1 MAEYAHIIYFLWQE
15 GAELAEGDGHEVDQ
29 QTHEDA
35 ADDQQEE
42 QDEYWWLSP
51 FTTVISLFFNMWELL
66 KDFIFSSWFIFCPKT
81 EHMKQPSWIAAPSQF
96 LFFVSLC
103 SLFNVFCDFWW
114 TPVANKLRPSQEFPW
129 TVLVKKSKSKATVDV
144 MKCWIWDR

>member
-1 MAEYAHIIYFLWQE
+1 MAEYAHMIYFLWQE

-51 FTTVISLFFNMWELL
+51 FTTVISLFFNMWETV
-66 KDFIFSSWFIFCPKT
+66 KGFDF
-81 EHMKQPSWIAAPSQF
+81 F
-96 LFFVSLC
+96 LMVYFLS
-103 SLFNVFCDFWW
+103 
-114 TPVANKLRPSQEFPW
+114 
-129 TVLVKKSKSKATVDV
+129 
-144 MKCWIWDR
+144 